1 MGANTSLIIGK
12 NCGISSSS
20 ITAFKRIE
28 IGDDV
33 CIGVNCV
40 IMDADFHLEDP
51 RVGEPQPIKIGD
63 RVWLGA
69 NVVVMKGVTIGKNS
83 IIGMNSVVTKDIPE
97 NSVAVGS
104 PAIVIRMLDE
114 DVIRKLELNE

>member
-1 MGANTSLIIGK
+1 
-12 NCGISSSS
+12 
-20 ITAFKRIE
+20 
-28 IGDDV
+28 
-33 CIGVNCV
+33 
-40 IMDADFHLEDP
+40 MDADFHLEDP
-51 RVGEPQPIKIGD
+51 RAGEPQPIKIGD

-83 IIGMNSVVTKDIPE
+83 IIGMNSVVSKDIPE

-104 PAIVIRMLDE
+104 PAKVIRMLDE